1 MKDVWKS
8 ARVEAGELCVMIS
21 GILLMPVWP
30 ADSWD
35 SQASVCHSSVQ

>member
-8 ARVEAGELCVMIS
+8 ARVEVGELCAMIS
-21 GILLMPVWP
+21 GILLMPMWP

-35 SQASVCHSSVQ
+35 SPDTV

>member
-8 ARVEAGELCVMIS
+8 ARVEVGELCAMTS
-21 GILLMPVWP
+21 GILLMPVRP

-35 SQASVCHSSVQ
+35 SQASV

>member
-8 ARVEAGELCVMIS
+8 ARVEVGEPCVMIS

-30 ADSWD
+30 ADSLD
-35 SQASVCHSSVQ
+35 SPDTV